1 MVAPV
6 VIIFTKHDLLVLS
19 RSLKEEWE
27 EDDVDEETPH
37 ARSTADASES
47 FAAGVLSLSKSMTEL
62 NIPTSPHVAV
72 SGANFRCQYSFANA

>member
-37 ARSTADASES
+37 ARSTADARDR
-47 FAAGVLSLSKSMTEL
+47 KS
-62 NIPTSPHVAV
+62 VV
-72 SGANFRCQYSFANA
+72 